1 MAIFHGTSIP
11 AGASGGTGYGAEH
24 GSIRLNSPD
33 SAYLTR
39 TPATETDRQ
48 KYTLSFWM
56 KRAHLTSGGHQY
68 LFSTAN
74 TSGGQIYITNSD
86 ERIGTQNHNH
96 GTDWR
101 TSERKLRDI
110 SHWYHI
116 VVAFD
121 STLANADH
129 RIRMYIN
136 GVENTDWTGSANPSQ
151 NSNSAINCVT
161 EHMIGN
167 IHGQS
172 RYFDGYLAQY
182 YFIDGQQLTPDA
194 FGETGDYGEWKPIE
208 YTGTYGTNGYYLP
221 FNNSGTKHTVTG
233 SGDVKHSTTQYKT
246 KAHTSDGFW
255 SDKVDFL
262 QF

>member
-11 AGASGGTGYGAEH
+11 AGASGGTAYGAEH
-24 GSIRLNSPD
+24 GSIRLNRAD

-39 TPATETDRQ
+39 TPASETNRQ

-56 KRAHLTSGGHQY
+56 KRSGFTSGGHQY

-74 TSGGQIYITNSD
+74 TNGGQIYITNSD

-129 RIRMYIN
+129 RIRM
-136 GVENTDWTGSANPSQ
+136 
-151 NSNSAINCVT
+151 
-161 EHMIGN
+161 
-167 IHGQS
+167 
-172 RYFDGYLAQY
+172 
-182 YFIDGQQLTPDA
+182 
-194 FGETGDYGEWKPIE
+194 
-208 YTGTYGTNGYYLP
+208 
-221 FNNSGTKHTVTG
+221 
-233 SGDVKHSTTQYKT
+233 
-246 KAHTSDGFW
+246 
-255 SDKVDFL
+255 
-262 QF
+262 